1 MVPVS
6 SISIRGEE
14 EYQSEKRRKHFNQAS
29 DPKGVHKKKVWHATS
44 NPFFLLSWNVK
55 KLIENIHKI
64 E

>member
-29 DPKGVHKKKVWHATS
+29 DPKGVHKKKSMAHDLKS
-44 NPFFLLSWNVK
+44 IFFAVLECQEADRK
-55 KLIENIHKI
+55 HPQD
-64 E
+64 